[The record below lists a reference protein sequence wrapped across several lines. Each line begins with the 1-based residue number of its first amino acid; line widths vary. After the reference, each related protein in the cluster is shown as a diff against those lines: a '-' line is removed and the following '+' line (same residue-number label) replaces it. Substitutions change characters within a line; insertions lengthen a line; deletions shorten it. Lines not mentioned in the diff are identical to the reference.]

1 MCCRIHPTFQWHL
14 LPARPAGPP
23 RVLVSAGRSEG
34 NIISVGARSSRV
46 PHALR
51 SSGSSGR
58 DSLDGVGL
66 AEVSSVRAEL
76 AGDGAGLGGLSVRE
90 IVPMTRAPP
99 AWAAMRSAMRVPSAD
114 RDGRARGSGSGGTSA
129 GDGSRLSSG
138 LTGVPSRLSG
148 LGSRAF
154 VNLGTKSME
163 CGRSG
168 VSLLPCEPVGD
179 VARVGS
185 MVVEPRADLIT
196 ARVVQCGRRFCGVL
210 GAWRVA
216 SLRFVAACSLYLWLK
231 TGRPRLALC
240 RARCGRL
247 RMSTAAT
254 VTPPV
259 QTGGQADLS
268 LRALTALRRLG
279 LPLG

>member
-1 MCCRIHPTFQWHL
+1 MSGSIRISVGAAD
-14 LPARPAGPP
+14 ARPAGPP
-23 RVLVSAGRSEG
+23 RVLVSAGRSGRCEAEG

-46 PHALR
+46 AHALR

-66 AEVSSVRAEL
+66 PEVSSVRAEL

-99 AWAAMRSAMRVPSAD
+99 AWAAMRSWMRVPSAD

-138 LTGVPSRLSG
+138 LTGVPSRLSCR
-148 LGSRAF
+148 GSRAF

-163 CGRSG
+163 WGRSGCG
-168 VSLLPCEPVGD
+168 VSLLPCDPAGD

-185 MVVEPRADLIT
+185 IDVLP
-196 ARVVQCGRRFCGVL
+196 FCTTRL
-210 GAWRVA
+210 
-216 SLRFVAACSLYLWLK
+216 LYLLIA
-231 TGRPRLALC
+231 LALV
-240 RARCGRL
+240 GR
-247 RMSTAAT
+247 SGAAAA
-254 VTPPV
+254 VSSD
-259 QTGGQADLS
+259 G
-268 LRALTALRRLG
+268 
-279 LPLG
+279 

>member
-1 MCCRIHPTFQWHL
+1 MLSMALTSCATSW
-14 LPARPAGPP
+14 AAA
-23 RVLVSAGRSEG
+23 LVSAGRSGRCEAEG
-34 NIISVGARSSRV
+34 NIISVGARSSRADH
-46 PHALR
+46 PP

-66 AEVSSVRAEL
+66 HEVSSVRAEL

-99 AWAAMRSAMRVPSAD
+99 AWAAMRSAMRVPSAE

-148 LGSRAF
+148 RGSRAF

-168 VSLLPCEPVGD
+168 GGVSLLPAGD

-185 MVVEPRADLIT
+185 IDDLPFF
-196 ARVVQCGRRFCGVL
+196 ALQG
-210 GAWRVA
+210 W
-216 SLRFVAACSLYLWLK
+216 YLVIA
-231 TGRPRLALC
+231 LALVVG
-240 RARCGRL
+240 RAFFSCY
-247 RMSTAAT
+247 
-254 VTPPV
+254 
-259 QTGGQADLS
+259 
-268 LRALTALRRLG
+268 ALW
-279 LPLG
+279 

>member
-1 MCCRIHPTFQWHL
+1 MREREISSP
-14 LPARPAGPP
+14 
-23 RVLVSAGRSEG
+23 SA
-34 NIISVGARSSRV
+34 RV

-66 AEVSSVRAEL
+66 HEVSSVRAEL

-168 VSLLPCEPVGD
+168 GVPSLPAGD

-185 MVVEPRADLIT
+185 IGVLPFFALQGCVSRDCARAGRLHVVLLPRA
-196 ARVVQCGRRFCGVL
+196 
-210 GAWRVA
+210 
-216 SLRFVAACSLYLWLK
+216 LW
-231 TGRPRLALC
+231 
-240 RARCGRL
+240 
-247 RMSTAAT
+247 
-254 VTPPV
+254 
-259 QTGGQADLS
+259 
-268 LRALTALRRLG
+268 
-279 LPLG
+279 

>member
-1 MCCRIHPTFQWHL
+1 MP
-14 LPARPAGPP
+14 GKDD
-23 RVLVSAGRSEG
+23 
-34 NIISVGARSSRV
+34 
-46 PHALR
+46 HAPR

-66 AEVSSVRAEL
+66 LAVSSVRVEL

-99 AWAAMRSAMRVPSAD
+99 AWAAMRSAMRVPSALV
-114 RDGRARGSGSGGTSA
+114 DGRARGEPSRALDARGSGSGGTSA

-138 LTGVPSRLSG
+138 LTGVPSRLSAR
-148 LGSRAF
+148 GSRAF

-185 MVVEPRADLIT
+185 IDVLPFYALKAVSKLYSRLDGRA
-196 ARVVQCGRRFCGVL
+196 RF
-210 GAWRVA
+210 
-216 SLRFVAACSLYLWLK
+216 F
-231 TGRPRLALC
+231 C
-240 RARCGRL
+240 RALGK
-247 RMSTAAT
+247 
-254 VTPPV
+254 
-259 QTGGQADLS
+259 
-268 LRALTALRRLG
+268 LRRLTCFAAREHW
-279 LPLG
+279 LTPWRSDQTRFR